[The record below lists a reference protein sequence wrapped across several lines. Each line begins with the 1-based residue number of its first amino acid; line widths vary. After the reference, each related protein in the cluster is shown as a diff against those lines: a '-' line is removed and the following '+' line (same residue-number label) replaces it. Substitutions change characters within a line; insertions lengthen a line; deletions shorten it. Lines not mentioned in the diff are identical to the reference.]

1 MIEEQLF
8 SEYKAFI
15 KANSTFKDVIDI
27 FPNTPQQ
34 LIKFPT
40 IIMREINN
48 RDYIEG
54 KTFDR
59 VESVSTISYRVS
71 IYTKPIT
78 ISNTKYQPK
87 QVINELRGLTS
98 KFFNNVG
105 LNKDSDAP
113 IDNIDLSISRQ
124 EMVFSGRIAN
134 WNNSLYF

>member
-8 SEYKAFI
+8 SEYKAYI
-15 KANSTFKDVIDI
+15 KANSTFNDVIGI
-27 FPNTPQQ
+27 YPTTPEK
-34 LIKFPT
+34 IIEFPT
-40 IIMREINN
+40 IIMQEINN
-48 RDYIEG
+48 VDYMQG

-59 VESVSTISYRVS
+59 LESVNTISYRVS
-71 IYTKPIT
+71 IFTKPIT
-78 ISNTKYQPK
+78 IGNTKYQPK

-113 IDNIDLSISRQ
+113 IDNISQGIARR
-124 EMVFSGRIAN
+124 EMLFSGRIAN